1 MSLGVGARTVALCVI
16 VKMVP
21 VILRMAN
28 VLVPGDLRDQNV
40 TYLVQG
46 DFMVLTANKPAHH
59 VTQVSQR
66 FDLKNK
72 KLNLG

>member
-1 MSLGVGARTVALCVI
+1 MSQAVGAQTVAPFVI

-21 VILRMAN
+21 VIPRMAN

-46 DFMVLTANKPAHH
+46 DFMVLTANKHVPH
-59 VTQVSQR
+59 VTQVSVFKYFQ
-66 FDLKNK
+66 
-72 KLNLG
+72 